1 MFTISCLHIDK
12 IKQNTP
18 HTKMY
23 TSHSYLELLRKKYN
37 LKKAFDILRQS
48 QHFMVNH
55 FMKLFIVLRMLV
67 LHFYVKSICLVGF
80 KESRCEKLTAVTDFS
95 LHFIRQLYYILYLN
109 FTF

>member
-1 MFTISCLHIDK
+1 
-12 IKQNTP
+12 
-18 HTKMY
+18 MY

-37 LKKAFDILRQS
+37 LKKAFGKPMCGGSSFYICDILRQS